1 MENIIHPTSQ
11 FDFTNLKL
19 SLPTPLQNYFFS
31 KISFNNNPL
40 YIKCPKC
47 STKQSITKTHKK
59 INSDLIFEI
68 IETEL
73 MAWIENLEQTCIQHI
88 YNQRNIWFE
97 ETLEKPD
104 IENAFIPSLKLYKS
118 GKFFLLHV
126 NIKPNI
132 KVFNEDQMI
141 INLEEI
147 KDNSLL
153 TIIEIQ
159 GIKFNNKNFQ
169 IEMELKQCMII
180 KPDPF
185 LDNCFIKTPNSSN
198 QMKLNFVKDEYLGK
212 KNDDESDS
220 IENLFVNNSIE
231 EDKNTSLE
239 SLLGEPLENRNENL
253 EDSLDNI
260 DKHID
265 EQSLEDI
272 TETIQNN
279 IDLQEIKLED
289 ITELEDNYLGETKLE
304 ESIQLKK
311 PDEVYFSM
319 YKKALEKAK
328 ELKKQAFESYLAAQ
342 NIKQLYMLENL
353 NEEEDNFDNL

>member
-1 MENIIHPTSQ
+1 MENIIQPTSE

-31 KISFNNNPL
+31 KISFNNSPL

-47 STKQSITKTHKK
+47 STKQFITKTHKK
-59 INSDLIFEI
+59 MNSDLIFEI
-68 IETEL
+68 VETDL

-88 YNQRNIWFE
+88 YKQSNIWFE
-97 ETLEKPD
+97 ESLEKHD

-147 KDNSLL
+147 KDNPLL

-169 IEMELKQCMII
+169 IEMELKQCMVV

-185 LDNCFIKTPNSSN
+185 LDNCFIKTSNSSN
-198 QMKLNFVKDEYLGK
+198 QIKLNFEKDEYLGK
-212 KNDDESDS
+212 EDEEEE
-220 IENLFVNNSIE
+220 IVYTLPVVNTIQENI
-231 EDKNTSLE
+231 NTPLEISLE
-239 SLLGEPLENRNENL
+239 EPLENKEEPLENTPDIKNEIL
-253 EDSLDNI
+253 EEYITEIIPDNI
-260 DKHID
+260 
-265 EQSLEDI
+265 E
-272 TETIQNN
+272 
-279 IDLQEIKLED
+279 LQEIELEN
-289 ITELEDNYLGETKLE
+289 ITELEDNYLGEPELS

-328 ELKKQAFESYLAAQ
+328 ELKKQALESYLAAQ

>member
-11 FDFTNLKL
+11 FDFTDLKL
-19 SLPTPLQNYFFS
+19 SLPTPLQNNFFS

-47 STKQSITKTHKK
+47 STKQTITKTHKK

-68 IETEL
+68 IETDL
-73 MAWIENLEQTCIQHI
+73 MAWIENLEQQCIQDI

-97 ETLEKPD
+97 ENLEKTD
-104 IENAFIPSLKLYKS
+104 IENAFIPTLKLYKS

-185 LDNCFIKTPNSSN
+185 LDNCFIKTPISSN
-198 QMKLNFVKDEYLGK
+198 QVKLNFVKEEHLGK
-212 KNDDESDS
+212 IKEKEEEEEEEEEKEKETPLVIIKQEEDVLEEVVEEKND
-220 IENLFVNNSIE
+220 
-231 EDKNTSLE
+231 T
-239 SLLGEPLENRNENL
+239 PLEE
-253 EDSLDNI
+253 I
-260 DKHID
+260 
-265 EQSLEDI
+265 EDI
-272 TETIQNN
+272 TDTIQNN
-279 IDLQEIKLED
+279 MDLEEIELNN
-289 ITELEDNYLGETKLE
+289 ITELEDNYLGETNE
-304 ESIQLKK
+304 TESIQLKK

-328 ELKKQAFESYLAAQ
+328 ELKKQALDSYLAAQ
-342 NIKQLYMLENL
+342 NIKELYMLENL

>member
-1 MENIIHPTSQ
+1 MENIIQPTSE

-31 KISFNNNPL
+31 KISFNNSSL

-47 STKQSITKTHKK
+47 STKQFITKTQKK
-59 INSDLIFEI
+59 MNSDLIFEI
-68 IETEL
+68 IETDL

-88 YNQRNIWFE
+88 YKQSNIWFE
-97 ETLEKPD
+97 ESLEKHD

-147 KDNSLL
+147 KDNPLL

-169 IEMELKQCMII
+169 IEMELKQCMVV

-185 LDNCFIKTPNSSN
+185 LDNCFIKTSNSSN
-198 QMKLNFVKDEYLGK
+198 QIKLNFEKDEYLGK
-212 KNDDESDS
+212 TKEEEEEIINTTQD
-220 IENLFVNNSIE
+220 INSIKE
-231 EDKNTSLE
+231 NTNTPLEISLE
-239 SLLGEPLENRNENL
+239 EPLENKEETLENTPDIKNEII
-253 EDSLDNI
+253 E
-260 DKHID
+260 
-265 EQSLEDI
+265 EDI
-272 TETIQNN
+272 TEIIPDN
-279 IDLQEIKLED
+279 IELQEIELEN
-289 ITELEDNYLGETKLE
+289 ITKIEDNYLGEPELI

-328 ELKKQAFESYLAAQ
+328 ELKKQALESYLAAQ